1 MNKKYC
7 TPNIETIEIDTL
19 SIMDSGSITSV
30 GGTAGLDLGDDNNV
44 PTEAGSRN
52 SSVWEEEEA
61 YKYGMENNG
70 LYEDK

>member
-7 TPNIETIEIDTL
+7 TPNIETIDIDTL
-19 SIMDSGSITSV
+19 SIMDTGSITGV